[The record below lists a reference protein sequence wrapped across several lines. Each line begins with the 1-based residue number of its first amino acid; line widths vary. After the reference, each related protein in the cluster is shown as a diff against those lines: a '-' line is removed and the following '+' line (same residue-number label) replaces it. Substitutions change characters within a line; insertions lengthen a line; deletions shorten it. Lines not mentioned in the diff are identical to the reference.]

1 MCVPV
6 SNLGDASPPPP
17 LLSAQ
22 TGEDVAKSLG
32 RAWGCG
38 SSRHDSDA
46 AQIKGP

>member
-1 MCVPV
+1 MR
-6 SNLGDASPPPP
+6 ASEQFRRCKPPPPP